1 MDLKRDKRQ
10 NIQEKL
16 DFSSEQA
23 GEARHA
29 GREATES
36 RQAMHEPENPA
47 NTIRLMEPFRSNSAL
62 RQSGPIS

>member
-16 DFSSEQA
+16 DFSSEQT

-36 RQAMHEPENPA
+36 RQAMHEP
-47 NTIRLMEPFRSNSAL
+47 
-62 RQSGPIS
+62 